1 MLGQHTGAAAIGS
14 MMFQSCIAS
23 CPEPSGLPVAV
34 PCVAAFT
41 ASSTMCS
48 EQSLERQAVSHPST
62 AVQTRSLTAQL
73 VRAALTLVLAVL
85 VLAALAAALV
95 LATLIL
101 AILAAALVLA
111 ALVLAALVLAI
122 LAAALVLAALVL
134 ATLVLAILAA
144 ALVLATLA
152 LAVLVLATLAL
163 AALAALALATL
174 ATAAKVIFGA
184 LLALLDLVAEAA
196 ACALVSEFPG
206 ALEAFVNLLGMLA
219 GDLLRLVLELG
230 EIWHGLPPVP
240 ESCGCH
246 RQLGTLSARVVIRI
260 GCQVPCRAAFCWP
273 RGPEGRVILPHTVA
287 GLTSAF
293 HVGER
298 TLA

>member
-111 ALVLAALVLAI
+111 
-122 LAAALVLAALVL
+122 
-134 ATLVLAILAA
+134 TLV
-144 ALVLATLA
+144 
-152 LAVLVLATLAL
+152 LAVLVLATL
-163 AALAALALATL
+163 ALAALALATL

-260 GCQVPCRAAFCWP
+260 GCQVLCRAACCWP
-273 RGPEGRVILPHTVA
+273 CGPEGRVNPAPHHRRPNLGV
-287 GLTSAF
+287 S
-293 HVGER
+293 R
-298 TLA
+298 

>member
-73 VRAALTLVLAVL
+73 VRAALTLVLDVL

-111 ALVLAALVLAI
+111 
-122 LAAALVLAALVL
+122 
-134 ATLVLAILAA
+134 
-144 ALVLATLA
+144 TLA
-152 LAVLVLATLAL
+152 LAV
-163 AALAALALATL
+163 LALATL
-174 ATAAKVIFGA
+174 ATAAKVIFAA

-298 TLA
+298 TAA

>member
-73 VRAALTLVLAVL
+73 VRAALTLVLA
-85 VLAALAAALV
+85 
-95 LATLIL
+95 TLIL

-111 ALVLAALVLAI
+111 V
-122 LAAALVLAALVL
+122 LVL
-134 ATLVLAILAA
+134 ATLV
-144 ALVLATLA
+144 

-260 GCQVPCRAAFCWP
+260 GCQVLCRAACCWP
-273 RGPEGRVILPHTVA
+273 CGPEGRVNPAPHHRRPNLGV
-287 GLTSAF
+287 S
-293 HVGER
+293 R
-298 TLA
+298 

>member
-85 VLAALAAALV
+85 VLTDLATALV
-95 LATLIL
+95 LAV
-101 AILAAALVLA
+101 LVLA
-111 ALVLAALVLAI
+111 A
-122 LAAALVLAALVL
+122 
-134 ATLVLAILAA
+134 
-144 ALVLATLA
+144 
-152 LAVLVLATLAL
+152 LATLAL
-163 AALAALALATL
+163 AALVTGTEVSLGT
-174 ATAAKVIFGA
+174 
-184 LLALLDLVAEAA
+184 LLALLDLVAEAST
-196 ACALVSEFPG
+196 CALVSEFPG
-206 ALEAFVNLLGMLA
+206 VLEAFVNLIGMLA
-219 GDLLRLVLELG
+219 GELLRFVLKLG
-230 EIWHGLPPVP
+230 EIGHGSPPVP

-246 RQLGTLSARVVIRI
+246 LQLGTLSAKVVIRI
-260 GCQVPCRAAFCWP
+260 GCQALCRP
-273 RGPEGRVILPHTVA
+273 GVILPRTVA
-287 GLTSAF
+287 GLTSANGMTWSQG
-293 HVGER
+293 HVAGTPR
-298 TLA
+298 HGPRPVRTRPRPRLVLVTLALATPVPGPAMPLPATRLRPYLGAAPTGRRTVER

>member
-62 AVQTRSLTAQL
+62 AVQTRSLMAQL

-111 ALVLAALVLAI
+111 
-122 LAAALVLAALVL
+122 
-134 ATLVLAILAA
+134 TLV
-144 ALVLATLA
+144 

-260 GCQVPCRAAFCWP
+260 GCQVLCRAACCWP
-273 RGPEGRVILPHTVA
+273 CGPEGRVNPAPHHRRPNLGV
-287 GLTSAF
+287 S
-293 HVGER
+293 R
-298 TLA
+298 

>member
-111 ALVLAALVLAI
+111 
-122 LAAALVLAALVL
+122 
-134 ATLVLAILAA
+134 
-144 ALVLATLA
+144 TLA
-152 LAVLVLATLAL
+152 LAV
-163 AALAALALATL
+163 LALATL

-260 GCQVPCRAAFCWP
+260 GCQVLCRAACCWP
-273 RGPEGRVILPHTVA
+273 CGPEGRVNPAPHHRQPNLGV
-287 GLTSAF
+287 S
-293 HVGER
+293 R
-298 TLA
+298 

>member
-95 LATLIL
+95 LATL
-101 AILAAALVLA
+101 
-111 ALVLAALVLAI
+111 
-122 LAAALVLAALVL
+122 
-134 ATLVLAILAA
+134 
-144 ALVLATLA
+144 A
-152 LAVLVLATLAL
+152 LAV
-163 AALAALALATL
+163 LALATL

-260 GCQVPCRAAFCWP
+260 GCQVLCRAACCGLAVR
-273 RGPEGRVILPHTVA
+273 RGGLILPHTIA
-287 GLTSAF
+287 GLTWAF
-293 HVGER
+293 HVSER
-298 TLA
+298 TAA

>member
-111 ALVLAALVLAI
+111 
-122 LAAALVLAALVL
+122 
-134 ATLVLAILAA
+134 
-144 ALVLATLA
+144 
-152 LAVLVLATLAL
+152 TLAL

-219 GDLLRLVLELG
+219 GDLLRFVLKLG

-260 GCQVPCRAAFCWP
+260 GCQVLCRAACCWP
-273 RGPEGRVILPHTVA
+273 CGPEGRVNPAPHHRRPNLGV
-287 GLTSAF
+287 S
-293 HVGER
+293 R
-298 TLA
+298 

>member
-111 ALVLAALVLAI
+111 I
-122 LAAALVLAALVL
+122 
-134 ATLVLAILAA
+134 
-144 ALVLATLA
+144 LVLATLA
-152 LAVLVLATLAL
+152 LAVLAAALVL
-163 AALAALALATL
+163 AALAALA
-174 ATAAKVIFGA
+174 TAAKVILGA

-196 ACALVSEFPG
+196 AGALVSEVPG

-260 GCQVPCRAAFCWP
+260 GCQVLCRAACCWP
-273 RGPEGRVILPHTVA
+273 CGPEGRVNPAPHHRRPNLGV
-287 GLTSAF
+287 S
-293 HVGER
+293 R
-298 TLA
+298 

>member
-111 ALVLAALVLAI
+111 
-122 LAAALVLAALVL
+122 
-134 ATLVLAILAA
+134 
-144 ALVLATLA
+144 TLA
-152 LAVLVLATLAL
+152 LAV
-163 AALAALALATL
+163 LALATL

-260 GCQVPCRAAFCWP
+260 GCQVLCRAACCWP
-273 RGPEGRVILPHTVA
+273 CGPEGRVNPAPHHRRPNLGV
-287 GLTSAF
+287 S
-293 HVGER
+293 R
-298 TLA
+298 

>member
-111 ALVLAALVLAI
+111 
-122 LAAALVLAALVL
+122 
-134 ATLVLAILAA
+134 TLVLAILAA
-144 ALVLATLA
+144 ALVLATLVLA
-152 LAVLVLATLAL
+152 TLVLAVLVLAALAL
-163 AALAALALATL
+163 AALVLAALTAL

-260 GCQVPCRAAFCWP
+260 GCQVLCRAACCWP
-273 RGPEGRVILPHTVA
+273 CGPEGRVNPAPHHRRPNLGV
-287 GLTSAF
+287 S
-293 HVGER
+293 R
-298 TLA
+298 

>member
-73 VRAALTLVLAVL
+73 VRAALTLVLA
-85 VLAALAAALV
+85 
-95 LATLIL
+95 TLIL

-144 ALVLATLA
+144 A
-152 LAVLVLATLAL
+152 LVLATLAL

-260 GCQVPCRAAFCWP
+260 GCQVLCRAACCWP
-273 RGPEGRVILPHTVA
+273 CGPEGRVNPAPHHRRPNLGV
-287 GLTSAF
+287 S
-293 HVGER
+293 R
-298 TLA
+298 